1 MIITKDWNIYSRV
14 GGNKMSKLNKYFPN
28 FAKLPDDLRKLNN
41 VHWNNHRTRGYTQV
55 ANVNIT
61 DTMKDAM
68 DEAVAIGMFNTRSEF
83 VRHAILELFIKLKR
97 DEK

>member
-1 MIITKDWNIYSRV
+1 
-14 GGNKMSKLNKYFPN
+14 MSKLNKYFPN

-83 VRHAILELFIKLKR
+83 VRHAILELSKVVLIKNNMINSYNLKNG
-97 DEK
+97 KLFAIQC